1 MPSKRPASW
10 HAVWRRFRNEPSAPT
25 AAACWGS
32 GRVTSPMRCAPSISV
47 ASRCSSQVRLGKG
60 PDGLPEAAVA
70 TASSCLDNYCL
81 GNYRGAMVAEDVER
95 SAAADDGDS
104 IAALVFLTAREVR
117 TALQRKL
124 SSHGVT
130 AQQATLARLLRAW
143 QRKKKPSPFQIA
155 ARLGTDGAGMTRLI
169 DRLEAKGVVVR
180 QVGGGDRRVISVELP
195 APGLAGRKKTNPS
208 VLSVNP
214 QQLHGF
220 DTTKA
225 YAVT

>member
-1 MPSKRPASW
+1 MPWKRPASW
-10 HAVWRRFRNEPSAPT
+10 HAVWRRFRNAPSAPT

-32 GRVTSPMRCAPSISV
+32 GRVTSPMRCAPSISA

-60 PDGLPEAAVA
+60 RDGLPEAAVA

-81 GNYRGAMVAEDVER
+81 DNYRGAMVADDVER

-130 AQQATLARLLRAW
+130 AQHAPLAPFPPPCHAT
-143 QRKKKPSPFQIA
+143 KTPSPFQIPPT
-155 ARLGTDGAGMTRLI
+155 L
-169 DRLEAKGVVVR
+169 V
-180 QVGGGDRRVISVELP
+180 
-195 APGLAGRKKTNPS
+195 
-208 VLSVNP
+208 
-214 QQLHGF
+214 
-220 DTTKA
+220 
-225 YAVT
+225 

>member
-1 MPSKRPASW
+1 M
-10 HAVWRRFRNEPSAPT
+10 
-25 AAACWGS
+25 
-32 GRVTSPMRCAPSISV
+32 
-47 ASRCSSQVRLGKG
+47 RLGKG

-70 TASSCLDNYCL
+70 TTSSCLDNYCL

-143 QRKKKPSPFQIA
+143 QRKKKPSPFQVA

-180 QVGGGDRRVISVELP
+180 KVGIGDRRLISIELT
-195 APGLAGRKKTNPS
+195 ATGLAIAKKAAPTFE
-208 VLSVNP
+208 SVNR
-214 QQLHGF
+214 QLLEGF
-220 DTTKA
+220 TDKEVEQLTGMLRRLGENA
-225 YAVT
+225 RRLSG

>member
-1 MPSKRPASW
+1 MPWKRPASW
-10 HAVWRRFRNEPSAPT
+10 PAVWGRFRTAPSAPP

-32 GRVTSPMRCAPSISV
+32 GRVTSPMRCAPSISA

-60 PDGLPEAAVA
+60 RDGLPEAAVA

-81 GNYRGAMVAEDVER
+81 DNYRGAMVADDVER

-130 AQQATLARLLRAW
+130 ARQATLARLLRAW
-143 QRKKKPSPFQIA
+143 QRKKKASPFQIA

-169 DRLEAKGVVVR
+169 DRLEAKGGGGR
-180 QVGGGDRRVISVELP
+180 EMGGGDRRVVSARAP
-195 APGLAGRKKTNPS
+195 AA
-208 VLSVNP
+208 
-214 QQLHGF
+214 
-220 DTTKA
+220 
-225 YAVT
+225 